1 MKRLTSWCVQLT
13 ACVLLLTAVA
23 AEAQDAKA
31 DAKKADATGTWTWTA
46 QGRNG
51 GEAREITLKLK
62 QEGEKVT
69 GAMSGRQGNDT
80 PITNGKITGDEVS
93 FDVTREFQGNS
104 MTQKYKG
111 KISGD
116 TITGKISSERDGQAR
131 EREWTAKRKAEEKK

>member
-13 ACVLLLTAVA
+13 ACVLLLAAVSTQ
-23 AEAQDAKA
+23 AQDAKKADAKA

-69 GAMSGRQGNDT
+69 GTMSGRQGNDT
-80 PITNGKITGDEVS
+80 AITNGKIAGDEVS

-111 KISGD
+111 KI
-116 TITGKISSERDGQAR
+116 
-131 EREWTAKRKAEEKK
+131 

>member
-23 AEAQDAKA
+23 TQAQDAE
-31 DAKKADATGTWTWTA
+31 KADATGTWTWTA

-80 PITNGKITGDEVS
+80 PITNGKITCDEVS

-104 MTQKYKG
+104 MTQKYNG
-111 KISGD
+111 KIAGH

-131 EREWTAKRKAEEKK
+131 EREWVAKRKAEEKK